1 MIPSDNR
8 LTTTPI
14 GAAAFTRRGDTTVT
28 WLGGAGFLIN
38 CRGTIIL
45 IDPVLSLSPNQAGC
59 SEVGLKLKIAL
70 PMLAQ
75 DLPRVD
81 YVLYTH
87 SDSDHL
93 GPITAPVLAQKGA
106 KLFGTYRVYHALTQ
120 LGVSPQQAFVCREEE
135 SFDLGGGI
143 TVEVTPAD
151 HPWQLKD
158 LKRGGRPFR
167 AGECCG
173 YILNTPDGRLFFPGD
188 TRLMEAHLRIKNID
202 LLALDVSMC
211 EYHLNHTSA
220 AVLANNLPEAWLFP
234 LHYGTYDSPQ
244 PAHHGD
250 PRDVFKTV
258 TDGDRRGLL
267 LPPGELFVLKKM

>member
-1 MIPSDNR
+1 MAQAQNT
-8 LTTTPI
+8 LTTTPV
-14 GAAAFTRRGDTTVT
+14 GTAAFARRSDTAVT

-45 IDPVLSLSPNQAGC
+45 IDPVLSLSPDQEGC

-70 PMLAQ
+70 PVLAQ
-75 DLPRVD
+75 DVPRVD

-120 LGVSPQQAFVCREEE
+120 LGVSPQQAFVCREDEP
-135 SFDLGGGI
+135 FALGGGI

-188 TRLMEAHLRIKNID
+188 TRLMEAHLRVKNID

-220 AVLANNLPEAWLFP
+220 AVLANNLPDAWLFP
-234 LHYGTYDSPQ
+234 LHYGTYDSIQ
-244 PAHHGD
+244 PAHQGD
-250 PRDVFKTV
+250 PRDVFKNV
-258 TDGDRRGLL
+258 TDGDLRGLL
-267 LPPGELFVLKKM
+267 LPPGEPFVLKKV

>member
-1 MIPSDNR
+1 MIPSENR

-14 GAAAFTRRGDTTVT
+14 GAAAFVRRGDTAVT
-28 WLGGAGFLIN
+28 WLGGAGFLVN

-45 IDPVLSLSPNQAGC
+45 IDPVLSLSPDQTGC
-59 SEVGLKLKIAL
+59 SEVGLKLKIVL

-120 LGVSPQQAFVCREEE
+120 LGVSPQQVFACREEE

-188 TRLMEAHLRIKNID
+188 TRLMEAHLRIKSID

-244 PAHHGD
+244 PAHDGD
-250 PRDVFKTV
+250 PRDVFKNV

-267 LPPGELFVLKKM
+267 LPPGEPFVLKKM

>member
-1 MIPSDNR
+1 MPRTENTLVTKPMDA
-8 LTTTPI
+8 T
-14 GAAAFTRRGDTTVT
+14 AFSNRGDTAVT
-28 WLGGAGFLIN
+28 WLGGAGFLVN
-38 CRGTIIL
+38 SRGTVIL
-45 IDPVLSLSPNQAGC
+45 IDPVLSLSPDKEGC
-59 SEVGLKLKIAL
+59 SEAGLKLKTAL
-70 PMLAQ
+70 PIQAQ
-75 DLPRVD
+75 QVLRVD

-87 SDSDHL
+87 SDIDHL
-93 GPITAPVLAQKGA
+93 GPITALALAKKGA
-106 KLFGTYRVYHALTQ
+106 KFYGTYRVYHALTQ
-120 LGVSPQQAFVCREEE
+120 LGVSPKQAFVCREDEPVQ
-135 SFDLGGGI
+135 LGGI
-143 TVEVTPAD
+143 AVDVTPAD

-244 PAHHGD
+244 PAHLGD
-250 PRDVFKTV
+250 PCDVFKNV

-267 LPPGELFVLKKM
+267 LPPGEPFVLKKA